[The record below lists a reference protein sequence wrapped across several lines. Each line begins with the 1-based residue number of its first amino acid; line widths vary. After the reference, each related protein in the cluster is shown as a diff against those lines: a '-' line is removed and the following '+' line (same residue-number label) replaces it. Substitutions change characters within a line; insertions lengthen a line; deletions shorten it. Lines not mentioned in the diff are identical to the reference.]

1 MKKKKKKL
9 SWLRFRIFLVLGCF
23 FLLFGVVFAR
33 AFQIQVI
40 DSRALTTRAENQST
54 KTIKILP
61 RRGAIYD
68 RNLNELAVSIEVDSI
83 YAHPA
88 KVTERGRAARTVAKI
103 TGMSRQEV
111 EKRLASNKRFVWIKR
126 QVDISSEER
135 KLLTDLKGIGTT
147 KKSRRYYPNHQLAAN
162 LIGFEGIDSKG
173 LEGIELSFDNY
184 LKGEAK
190 RVYGERD
197 ARGRVMLFEDVE
209 KTAGT
214 RGMDVV
220 LTIDKVIQHI
230 AERELN
236 KAIIE
241 AEAKG
246 GMAIVMNPEN
256 GEILAMAN
264 MPTFDANRF
273 HRYGPKQ
280 WRNRALTD
288 TFEPGSVM
296 KAFLLAAVLD
306 NESVERNDIFFCE
319 NGSYKVADRVF
330 NDTKDHAWLSL
341 AQIIKYSSNIGA
353 AKVGEKLGKKSLYR
367 YFKRFGF
374 AQKTGIN
381 LPGEGRGAFRHYKS
395 WSGVTLHT
403 VSFGQG
409 ISVTA
414 LQLASAMSAI
424 ANGGY
429 IMEPRIV
436 KKVTDPTGRVV
447 YESSPMIVER
457 VISQRAA
464 DESTRVLVSVT
475 KSGGSGMEAAIEGFD
490 VAGKT
495 GTAQKPDLVN
505 GGYKSGAYMAS
516 FLGFVP
522 ANEPKLVIFV
532 AIDEPQT
539 QDSYY
544 GGVLAAPVFSEI
556 ATQSLSYLGIFPTG
570 GVEGGGDKGKGLRP
584 AKPRTVEAAFHPD
597 GLREDELT
605 GVKDG
610 VVPEFK
616 GKTIRAVVRVT
627 NKLGAEVSISGSGVA
642 FRQSPA
648 AGEKFAASDPI
659 NVWFK

>member
-1 MKKKKKKL
+1 MRKKKKKIN
-9 SWLRFRIFLVLGCF
+9 WLRFRIFLVLGCF

-33 AFQIQVI
+33 AFQIQVL
-40 DSRALTTRAENQST
+40 DSRALSTRAENQST
-54 KTIKILP
+54 KTIKILAK
-61 RRGAIYD
+61 RGAIYD

-88 KVTERGRAARTVAKI
+88 KVTERGRAARTIAKI
-103 TGMSRQEV
+103 AGMNRREV
-111 EKRLASNKRFVWIKR
+111 EKRLTSNKRFVWIKR
-126 QVDISSEER
+126 QVDISSEDR
-135 KLLTDLKGIGTT
+135 KLLTELKGIGTI

-173 LEGIELSFDNY
+173 LEGIEFSFDNY
-184 LKGEAK
+184 LKGEAR

-209 KTAGT
+209 KIAGT

-230 AERELN
+230 AERALN
-236 KAIIE
+236 KAVVE
-241 AEAKG
+241 TKAKG
-246 GMAIVMNPEN
+246 GMVIVMNPQN

-264 MPTFDANRF
+264 IPTFDANRF

-306 NESVERNDIFFCE
+306 NESVKKHDIFFCE
-319 NGSYKVADRVF
+319 NGSYKVADRIF
-330 NDTKDHAWLSL
+330 NDVKGHAWLSL

-381 LPGEGRGAFRHYKS
+381 LPGEGRGALRHYKS

-409 ISVTA
+409 VSVTA

-429 IMEPRIV
+429 MMEPRIV
-436 KKVTDPTGRVV
+436 RKVTDPTGRLV
-447 YESSPMIVER
+447 YETSPMIVER

-475 KSGGSGMEAAIEGFD
+475 KSGGSGSAAVVEGFD

-505 GGYKSGAYMAS
+505 GGYKSNAYMAS

-522 ANEPKLVIFV
+522 ADDPKLVIFV
-532 AIDEPQT
+532 AIDEPQG
-539 QDSYY
+539 SYY

-556 ATQSLSYLGIFPTG
+556 ATQSFSYLGIFPAGVDG
-570 GVEGGGDKGKGLRP
+570 GVDRVREPRSV
-584 AKPRTVEAAFHPD
+584 KPRTIEASFHPEA
-597 GLREDELT
+597 LNKDEFS

-610 VVPEFK
+610 VVPELK
-616 GKTIRAVVRVT
+616 GKTLREVVRVT

-642 FRQSPA
+642 FRQKPA
-648 AGEKFAASDPI
+648 PGEKFAASEPI

>member
-1 MKKKKKKL
+1 MKKKKKD
-9 SWLRFRIFLVLGCF
+9 WLRIRILLVLGCF

-33 AFQIQVI
+33 AFQIQVL
-40 DSRALTTRAENQST
+40 DSSALTTRARRQIT
-54 KTIKILP
+54 KTIKMLP

-88 KVTERGRAARTVAKI
+88 KVTERKRTAGVVAKI
-103 TGMSRQEV
+103 TGVSRQDV
-111 EKRLASNKRFVWIKR
+111 EKKLASSKRFVWIKR
-126 QVDISSEER
+126 QVDISNEER
-135 KLLTDLKGIGTT
+135 KTLAELDGIGTV
-147 KKSRRYYPNHQLAAN
+147 KKSKRYYPNHRLAAN

-173 LEGIELSFDNY
+173 LEGVELSFDDY

-190 RVYGERD
+190 KVSGERD
-197 ARGRVMLFEDVE
+197 ARGRVMLFEDIE

-230 AERELN
+230 TERALR
-236 KAIIE
+236 KAVVE

-246 GMAIVMNPEN
+246 GMAIVMDPDN

-264 MPTFDANRF
+264 IPTFDANRF
-273 HRYGPKQ
+273 HRYSPKQ
-280 WRNRALTD
+280 WRNKALTD

-306 NESVERNDIFFCE
+306 DGVVDKHDIFFCE
-319 NGSYKVADRVF
+319 NGSYKVADRIF
-330 NDTKDHAWLSL
+330 NDTKEHAWLSL

-367 YFKRFGF
+367 YYKRFGF
-374 AQKTGIN
+374 AEKTGIN
-381 LPGEGRGAFRHYKS
+381 LPGEGRGALRHYKS

-414 LQLASAMSAI
+414 LQLVGAMSAI

-436 KKVTDPTGRVV
+436 KKVINPLGATVF
-447 YESSPMIVER
+447 ESSPMIVER
-457 VISQRAA
+457 VISQEAA
-464 DESTRVLVSVT
+464 DEATNVLIGVTR
-475 KSGGSGMEAAIEGFD
+475 SGGSGVKAVVEGFE

-495 GTAQKPDLVN
+495 ATAQKPDLVY
-505 GGYKSGAYMAS
+505 GGYMRGAYMAS

-522 ANEPKLVIFV
+522 ADKPKLVLFV
-532 AIDEPQT
+532 AVDEPQG
-539 QDSYY
+539 SHY
-544 GGVLAAPVFSEI
+544 GGVIAAPVFSEI
-556 ATQSLSYLGIFPTG
+556 ASQSLSYLGIFPDD
-570 GVEGGGDKGKGLRP
+570 GVDGAGEGTE
-584 AKPRTVEAAFHPD
+584 PRVLEAALYLD
-597 GLREDELT
+597 NLKDEAISDF
-605 GVKDG
+605 KDG
-610 VVPEFK
+610 VVPDLK
-616 GKTIRAVVRVT
+616 GKTIRSVVRVT
-627 NKLGAEVSISGSGVA
+627 NKLGAEISINGSGVA

-648 AGEKFAASDPI
+648 AGEKFAASEPI

>member
-1 MKKKKKKL
+1 MKKKKKKKN
-9 SWLRFRIFLVLGCF
+9 WLRARIFLVLGCF

-33 AFQIQVI
+33 AFQIQVL
-40 DSRALTTRAENQST
+40 DSRALTARAENQTT

-61 RRGAIYD
+61 RRGTIYD
-68 RNLNELAVSIEVDSI
+68 RNQNELAVSIEVDSI

-88 KVTERGRAARTVAKI
+88 KVTERKRAARAVAKI
-103 TGMSRQEV
+103 TGVSRQEV
-111 EKRLASNKRFVWIKR
+111 EKKLASNKSFVWIKR
-126 QVDISSEER
+126 QVDLSSEEK
-135 KLLTDLKGIGTT
+135 KLLAGLDGIGTI
-147 KKSRRYYPNHQLAAN
+147 KKSKRYYPNYKLAAN
-162 LIGFEGIDSKG
+162 LIGFEGIDAKG
-173 LEGIELSFDNY
+173 LEGIELSFDDY

-190 RVYGERD
+190 RVSGERD

-230 AERELN
+230 AERALSKVVTES
-236 KAIIE
+236 
-241 AEAKG
+241 EAKG
-246 GMAIVMNPEN
+246 GMAVVMNPDN

-264 MPTFDANRF
+264 IPTFDANRF
-273 HRYGPKQ
+273 HRYSPKQ
-280 WRNRALTD
+280 WRNRVLTD

-306 NESVERNDIFFCE
+306 DGVVERNDIFFCE

-330 NDTKDHAWLSL
+330 NDTKEHAWLSL

-374 AQKTGIN
+374 AEKTGIN
-381 LPGEGRGAFRHYKS
+381 LPGEGRGALRHYKS

-409 ISVTA
+409 VSVTA
-414 LQLASAMSAI
+414 LQLVSAMSAI

-429 IMEPRIV
+429 MMEPRIV
-436 KKVTDPTGRVV
+436 KKVTNPMGGIV
-447 YESSPMIVER
+447 YESTPMIVER
-457 VISQRAA
+457 VIGQDAA
-464 DESTRVLVSVT
+464 DEATRVLIDVT
-475 KSGGSGMEAAIEGFD
+475 KSGGTGVEAAVEGFE

-495 GTAQKPDLVN
+495 ATAQKPDLVD
-505 GGYKSGAYMAS
+505 GGYKRGAYMAS

-522 ANEPKLVIFV
+522 ADDPKLVLYV
-532 AIDEPQT
+532 VIDEPQGA
-539 QDSYY
+539 YY

-556 ATQSLSYLGIFPTG
+556 ASQSLSYLGIFPEDG
-570 GVEGGGDKGKGLRP
+570 AEGVGDVLE
-584 AKPRTVEAAFHPD
+584 PRVLEAALHPD
-597 GLREDELT
+597 SLKQEAVADF
-605 GVKDG
+605 KDG
-610 VVPEFK
+610 VVPDLK
-616 GKTIRAVVRVT
+616 GKTIRTVVKVT
-627 NKLGAEVSISGSGVA
+627 NKLGAEVSINGSGVA

-648 AGEKFAASDPI
+648 PGEKFAASEPI